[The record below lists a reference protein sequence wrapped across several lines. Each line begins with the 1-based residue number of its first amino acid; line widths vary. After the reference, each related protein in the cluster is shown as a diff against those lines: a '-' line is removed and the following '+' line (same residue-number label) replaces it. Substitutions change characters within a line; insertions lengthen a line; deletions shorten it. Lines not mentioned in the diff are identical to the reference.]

1 MLNSIGIIEYI
12 LFHEIFLR
20 ERIGFLEFRHESVFL
35 PPREIRTRA
44 NNRDNVA
51 QIARC
56 YTILTWRGCRLR
68 ARSGVFIGAV
78 NSSRNL
84 VTLSPASLPPYVTRA
99 VLTSSCSLSETRA
112 PIIPIRFCIVIPKG
126 STIVLFL
133 VPPHNFS
140 PDDRLFPRP
149 ILSPS
154 PPTSFFRSVQRTR
167 GKSPSNFRYDAKIR
181 SIQAFRNFLS
191 KPSRP
196 FFLFF
201 TSSSFVYSFLR
212 FSCILPKLLTRLI
225 PTLYSGNSCRSKTSE
240 SRFMGTTLPSDTPQK
255 REYIDR
261 WKEEGVE
268 KAALSASVIKPT
280 GYKYSLSLSVIGNS
294 TSISNRPLSLT
305 WNDISRY
312 ILGTR
317 NFFRGI
323 YHLTL

>member
-154 PPTSFFRSVQRTR
+154 PTSLFRSVQRTR

-181 SIQAFRNFLS
+181 SSFSKFSFEAISPFL
-191 KPSRP
+191 P
-196 FFLFF
+196 FLYFVFIRLFF
-201 TSSSFVYSFLR
+201 SSF
-212 FSCILPKLLTRLI
+212 
-225 PTLYSGNSCRSKTSE
+225 
-240 SRFMGTTLPSDTPQK
+240 
-255 REYIDR
+255 
-261 WKEEGVE
+261 
-268 KAALSASVIKPT
+268 
-280 GYKYSLSLSVIGNS
+280 
-294 TSISNRPLSLT
+294 
-305 WNDISRY
+305 
-312 ILGTR
+312 
-317 NFFRGI
+317 
-323 YHLTL
+323 

>member
-154 PPTSFFRSVQRTR
+154 PTSFFSFSPTNTRKISFQFSIRCENSIELFEIFFRSHLALSSFSLLRLHSFILFFVLVAS
-167 GKSPSNFRYDAKIR
+167 SPNFLPNLSRR
-181 SIQAFRNFLS
+181 SIQGTPVAA
-191 KPSRP
+191 KPVNLGLWVQRCH
-196 FFLFF
+196 
-201 TSSSFVYSFLR
+201 R
-212 FSCILPKLLTRLI
+212 ILPKKENISIDERRRGWKK
-225 PTLYSGNSCRSKTSE
+225 P
-240 SRFMGTTLPSDTPQK
+240 RFPP
-255 REYIDR
+255 
-261 WKEEGVE
+261 
-268 KAALSASVIKPT
+268 P
-280 GYKYSLSLSVIGNS
+280 
-294 TSISNRPLSLT
+294 
-305 WNDISRY
+305 
-312 ILGTR
+312 
-317 NFFRGI
+317 
-323 YHLTL
+323 

>member
-1 MLNSIGIIEYI
+1 MPITRTLWGVYRSSE
-12 LFHEIFLR
+12 L
-20 ERIGFLEFRHESVFL
+20 LEKFRNPFS
-35 PPREIRTRA
+35 
-44 NNRDNVA
+44 
-51 QIARC
+51 
-56 YTILTWRGCRLR
+56 
-68 ARSGVFIGAV
+68 
-78 NSSRNL
+78 
-84 VTLSPASLPPYVTRA
+84 SLPPYVTRA

-154 PPTSFFRSVQRTR
+154 PTSLFRSVQRTR

-212 FSCILPKLLTRLI
+212 FSCILP
-225 PTLYSGNSCRSKTSE
+225 N
-240 SRFMGTTLPSDTPQK
+240 FLPDLP
-255 REYIDR
+255 RR
-261 WKEEGVE
+261 
-268 KAALSASVIKPT
+268 
-280 GYKYSLSLSVIGNS
+280 
-294 TSISNRPLSLT
+294 
-305 WNDISRY
+305 
-312 ILGTR
+312 
-317 NFFRGI
+317 
-323 YHLTL
+323 